1 MKHEIP
7 LLLVLIKPKKVCNTQ
22 KILGENE
29 NAKRNYKK
37 SDENSFRINT
47 ITSLY
52 TLSILVE
59 QFYKEENDKNKM
71 MRS

>member
-1 MKHEIP
+1 MRI
-7 LLLVLIKPKKVCNTQ
+7 
-22 KILGENE
+22 
-29 NAKRNYKK
+29 Y
-37 SDENSFRINT
+37 SFRINT
-47 ITSLY
+47 IRSLN